1 MQTAVRPRLVPKICP
16 RCDAL
21 YPSRFTICPEH
32 GCILVEA
39 GRTVLVMPRRK
50 HSTLQQCATLLQR
63 FNLSLWQ
70 NLHGALQRLRKT
82 A

>member
-1 MQTAVRPRLVPKICP
+1 MPKICP
-16 RCDAL
+16 HCDAL

-32 GCILVEA
+32 GCTLVEA

-50 HSTLQQCATLLQR
+50 HSMLKQCAAFLQQ

-70 NLHGALQRLRKT
+70 TLQGALQWLRKT